1 MLGFVVRRFAATLL
15 VLLIASFLVY
25 QLTAISGDPLAEVRA
40 AGGREVVQRVAYLT
54 EVLDLET
61 PPIFR
66 YFLWLGGAAGCL
78 VGQCDLGLSVARGMI
93 PVTEAVSTAM
103 FSTIQLVTAA
113 TILSILV
120 GVAIGMTTAL
130 RQYSG
135 YDYTVTFFAFVFY
148 SLPIFW
154 VAVLLKEYGAIR
166 FNRFLAEPVIPPDVA
181 VPLVLALGLVIS
193 GVVGGGLRTRAVS
206 ALITVVLSGTTIVFL
221 NVTQWLKSPS
231 LGVIGILF
239 VSLVIAG
246 VALLLTVGFGNRRA
260 VAIVAGT
267 AAATAALWLPFQY
280 LFFYLPNPLGVMLAS
295 VLMALVG
302 VLLAL
307 TFGGDSRREVARTA
321 ALVGFLGGLVL
332 VADEALQHWEI
343 FTDRLSIQTGFIST
357 IGSRTPTI
365 ASENNMWLNILDSY
379 SHLILP
385 TAALMIISV
394 AGYTRYARAS
404 LLEVMNQDYV
414 RTARSKGLN
423 ERTVVVRH
431 GMRNALLPIATI
443 VPVDITSIIG
453 GAVIT
458 ERVFAW
464 EGMGQLFLKGLA
476 AVDVNLVMGYV
487 LVVGLMAVV
496 GNVIADVLYSALDP
510 RIRINP

>member
-15 VLLIASFLVY
+15 VLLVASFLVY

-61 PPIFR
+61 PPLLR

-78 VGQCDLGLSVARGMI
+78 VGKCDLGVSVARGMI
-93 PVTEAVSTAM
+93 PVTEAISTAM

-166 FNRFLAEPVIPPDVA
+166 FNRFLAEPVIPLSVA
-181 VPLVLALGLVIS
+181 IPLVVILGLVIS
-193 GVVGGGLRTRAVS
+193 GIVGGGLKIRLIS
-206 ALITVVLSGTTIVFL
+206 AGVTFALSGVLIAFL
-221 NVTQWLKSPS
+221 NLTQWLKTPS
-231 LGVIGILF
+231 LGVVGILLL
-239 VSLVIAG
+239 SLVTAG
-246 VALLLTVGFGNRRA
+246 VALLLSVGFGNRRA
-260 VAIVAGT
+260 VIVVSGT
-267 AAATAALWLPFQY
+267 AVATAALWLPFQY
-280 LFFYLPNPLGVMLAS
+280 LFYYLSNPLGVALACL
-295 VLMALVG
+295 LMTLVG
-302 VLLAL
+302 VAL
-307 TFGGDSRREVARTA
+307 GLIFGGDGRREIARTA
-321 ALVGFLGGLVL
+321 GFVGFVGGIIL
-332 VADEALQHWEI
+332 VADEALQHWTI

-365 ASENNMWLNILDSY
+365 ASENNMWLNILDGY

-414 RTARSKGLN
+414 RTARAKGLN

-510 RIRINP
+510 RIRISA